1 MKKVVL
7 VLIAAMLVTGL
18 TGTVMAKPTHP
29 TFGTFVNAGGVPA
42 GSVLILNIVHS
53 ITNDLDSG
61 DSGFWALDNCRKHI
75 QVWQVPDG
83 SFYAVARYIGKW
95 ETFAGASSPMDGV
108 VQKKDASGTFQGG
121 YAGTFAFTGIFNP
134 GELKTKG
141 YVGSFDYGGTQA
153 DVIAGTGPA
162 PAPYSYLSVYF
173 PGWSTWNYVNWGWK
187 YNYKNQTWNNF
198 DYGNEGD
205 IVT

>member
-7 VLIAAMLVTGL
+7 VVIAAMLVTGL

-29 TFGTFVNAGGVPA
+29 TFGTFVNDSGVPA
-42 GSVLILNIVHS
+42 GSVLVLNIVHAV
-53 ITNDLDSG
+53 TNDLDSG
-61 DSGFWALDNCRKHI
+61 VSGYWALSNYRKHI
-75 QVWQVPDG
+75 QVWQVTDE
-83 SFYAVARYIGKW
+83 SFYVVARYIGKW
-95 ETFAGASSPMDGV
+95 ETFKGALSPMDGV
-108 VQKKDASGTFQGG
+108 VQSKDAWGTFQGG
-121 YAGTFAFTGIFNP
+121 YTLTFASTGIINP
-134 GELKTKG
+134 LGLKTKG
-141 YVGSFDYGGTQA
+141 YVGSREYGGTKA

-162 PAPYSYLSVYF
+162 PFPYSYFADYF
-173 PGWSTWNYVNWGWK
+173 PGLSSWNFVNWGWK